1 MRDAFNNIHPLR
13 CISPLVIGNDTPSVG
28 ETIDRQGYD
37 SLTYVIATGTLAD
50 VDATFA
56 ILLEESDDSG
66 MSGAAAVADADL
78 LGTET
83 LAGFTFTHDDET
95 RKLGY
100 IGDKRYTRL
109 TLTPTNNSG
118 NAPVA
123 VVAILG
129 WPSVAATANPPA

>member
-1 MRDAFNNIHPLR
+1 MRDAFNNIHPIR
-13 CISPLVIGNDTPSVG
+13 CISPVVIGDDTASVG
-28 ETIDRQGYD
+28 AIIDRQGFD
-37 SLTYVIATGTLAD
+37 SLTYIIATGTLAD

-66 MSGAAAVADADL
+66 MSGASAVADSDL
-78 LGTET
+78 LGTEA

-95 RKLGY
+95 RKVGY

>member
-1 MRDAFNNIHPLR
+1 
-13 CISPLVIGNDTPSVG
+13 
-28 ETIDRQGYD
+28 
-37 SLTYVIATGTLAD
+37 
-50 VDATFA
+50 
-56 ILLEESDDSG
+56 
-66 MSGAAAVADADL
+66 VADADL
-78 LGTET
+78 LGAET

-95 RKLGY
+95 IKLGY

-129 WPSVAATANPPA
+129 WPSVAATANPPV

>member
-1 MRDAFNNIHPLR
+1 MRDSFNNIHPIT
-13 CISPLVIGNDTPSVG
+13 CIAPVVIGDDTPSAG
-28 ETIDRQGYD
+28 ATIDRQGYD

-50 VDATFA
+50 IDATFA

-66 MSGAAAVADADL
+66 MSGASAVADSDL

-123 VVAILG
+123 VVAILA
-129 WPSVAATANPPA
+129 WPSVAATANPPV